1 MSARDLAGALAEAAR
16 TTPGA
21 VAAWVP
27 AGRSGFRA
35 TTYAGLDA
43 RADALA
49 AGLSAYGIGP
59 GTRTAMLVPPGEDF
73 FALAFGLLRAGA
85 VPVLVDPGIGTANLG
100 RCLGEVRPE
109 AFVGI
114 PRAQVARRAL
124 RWCPTVRRS
133 VTVGRRVPGGGA
145 TLAEVE
151 AEGVRRLP
159 FAPPPAQDP
168 AAVLFTTGSTG
179 VPKGVEYRHPQFLAQ
194 VALLRELWGLGPG
207 DVSLATFPP
216 FALFGPL
223 LGISTIVPRMDPTRP
238 ADVDPRQV
246 LAAAEHAGATV
257 MFGSP
262 ALLDTVSRWGAETGK
277 RFPASLTR
285 VVSAGSPVTPE
296 VQRRTLAM
304 LPDGAQVHS
313 PYGAT
318 EALPVTDVGSDE
330 VLRLRRSGAVGIC
343 VGRPVPG
350 VDLAVVRVVDGEL
363 PALRAED
370 LLPAGQVGE
379 VVVRG
384 PNVTERYAERP
395 VQTALAKTRWD
406 GRLAHR
412 MGDAGWLDDEGRL
425 WFAGRAAHRVRAAGG
440 TLWPVPVEV
449 RLDAHPAVRRSALV
463 GVGEPGAQ
471 RPVAVLELEPGH
483 RASDALAREVLD
495 LAASSPVTERVR
507 TVLFYGKRFP
517 VDIRHNAKIDRPALA
532 RWAAGRLR

>member
-1 MSARDLAGALAEAAR
+1 L
-16 TTPGA
+16 
-21 VAAWVP
+21 
-27 AGRSGFRA
+27 
-35 TTYAGLDA
+35 
-43 RADALA
+43 
-49 AGLSAYGIGP
+49 
-59 GTRTAMLVPPGEDF
+59 
-73 FALAFGLLRAGA
+73 
-85 VPVLVDPGIGTANLG
+85 
-100 RCLGEVRPE
+100 
-109 AFVGI
+109 
-114 PRAQVARRAL
+114 
-124 RWCPTVRRS
+124 
-133 VTVGRRVPGGGA
+133 PGGGT
-145 TLAEVE
+145 TLREVE

-159 FAPPPAQDP
+159 FLPPPPQDP

-194 VALLRELWGLGPG
+194 VALLRELWDLRPG

-223 LGISTIVPRMDPTRP
+223 LGMTTVVPRMDPTRP
-238 ADVDPRQV
+238 ADVDPQQV

-262 ALLDTVSRWGAETGK
+262 ALLDTVSRWGTSTGK
-277 RFPASLTR
+277 RFPHTLRT

-304 LPDGAQVHS
+304 LPAGAQVHS

-318 EALPVTDVGSDE
+318 EALPVTSVGSDE
-330 VLRLRRSGAVGIC
+330 VLRLQRSGATGIC

-363 PALRAED
+363 PELADD
-370 LLPAGQVGE
+370 LLLPPGEVGE

-384 PNVTERYAERP
+384 PGVTERYAERP
-395 VQTALAKTRWD
+395 AQTALAKTRWG

-425 WFAGRAAHRVRAAGG
+425 WFAGRVAHRVSTAGG

-463 GVGEPGAQ
+463 GVGPAGAQ
-471 RPVAVLELEPGH
+471 RPVAVLELEPG
-483 RASDALAREVLD
+483 RRPSDALAREVLD

-517 VDIRHNAKIDRPALA
+517 VDIRHNAKIDRPALG
-532 RWAAGRLR
+532 RWAAARLA